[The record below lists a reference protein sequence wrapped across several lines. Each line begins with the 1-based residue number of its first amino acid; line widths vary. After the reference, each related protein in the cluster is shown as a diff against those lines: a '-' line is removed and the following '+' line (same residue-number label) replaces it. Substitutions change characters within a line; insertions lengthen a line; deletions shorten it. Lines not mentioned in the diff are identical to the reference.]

1 MWMNEYEVRSM
12 PDRFDAEDQPNAERG
27 ARVLLNLL
35 AWTNSNSDGW
45 PYWQKPSNAAGKLM
59 DLLREID
66 RGGRGDGA
74 DLDAAELAAALR
86 PIKAFLT
93 RQKVDEATRTWIIDP
108 DEALRRSTAA
118 AEAAIAAR
126 AEALRQEARAY
137 AHRVTDDAE
146 MSYARVLD
154 LVTEAYIAGGK
165 R

>member
-35 AWTNSNSDGW
+35 VWTNNNSDGW
-45 PYWQKPSNAAGKLM
+45 PYWSKPNAAAASLIS
-59 DLLREID
+59 LLQSVE
-66 RGGRGDGA
+66 GQSF
-74 DLDAAELAAALR
+74 DAPDASLKRALT

-93 RQKVDEATRTWIIDP
+93 RQKVDEATRMWIIDP
-108 DEALRRSTAA
+108 DETLRRSTAA

-146 MSYARVLD
+146 MSYALVLD
-154 LVTEAYIAGGK
+154 LVTEAYIAGGQP
-165 R
+165 